1 MFVAIKRDD
10 TGDWALPGQAIRCFA
25 NFTKSFTGQP
35 TSGGMVDPGETT
47 TVALKRE
54 FGEEA
59 LNTDKHPER
68 AQLIDKIFTN
78 GTLIYQGYVDDPR
91 NTDNAWMETR
101 GKTTV
106 LDLNFSYKL
115 FYNFQAF
122 F

>member
-1 MFVAIKRDD
+1 
-10 TGDWALPGQAIRCFA
+10 
-25 NFTKSFTGQP
+25 
-35 TSGGMVDPGETT
+35 MVDPGETT

-101 GKTTV
+101 GT
-106 LDLNFSYKL
+106 KL
-115 FYNFQAF
+115 SESFIMSVRFLSIIDRLSR
-122 F
+122 